1 MSWRLASR
9 LKMARSS
16 RAAST
21 SAKRD
26 RRESRRWKS
35 LRRVSPARSRNRRLR
50 RERRTASAP
59 ASNPVQ
65 DEGHPRDED
74 ALLFRRSFRQ
84 RLCVGRQWRGG
95 SRQVYADVVMHK
107 YCWILVLNFLSFPR
121 RRLRKTIRW
130 EISRFGGT
138 LWMAEIHRVHVL
150 SFNAGSSN
158 AGSSQS
164 SCAPDRV
171 GSGDRRLIAVCPRRR
186 ETQPRATRG
195 SYSVVGGRARVLAV
209 EEPGVE
215 FLDDPP
221 DDGDDAHACRPEFL
235 ALFTLDRW
243 ATTIADAI
251 QAAQKLPGVDASRT
265 LVIGISEGG
274 IVAMRVSNVLPEVT
288 HAASLSGGGPV
299 YSFHMAEFMRS
310 RGLDPEREVYACW
323 SDILKDPDSTTKF
336 CWGQTYRQ
344 WSSFMK
350 TSVIAEALKSHA
362 LLYFVHGT
370 ADGQQSIAGFDV
382 LRAELAAKQRDAVFG
397 RIEGAD
403 HALDLPNQKVP
414 EGLEVVFGRLVDWF
428 LGMSSAEGMK

>member
-1 MSWRLASR
+1 
-9 LKMARSS
+9 
-16 RAAST
+16 
-21 SAKRD
+21 
-26 RRESRRWKS
+26 
-35 LRRVSPARSRNRRLR
+35 
-50 RERRTASAP
+50 
-59 ASNPVQ
+59 
-65 DEGHPRDED
+65 
-74 ALLFRRSFRQ
+74 
-84 RLCVGRQWRGG
+84 
-95 SRQVYADVVMHK
+95 MHK
-107 YCWILVLNFLSFPR
+107 YCWILVLNFLVCSAPAVAEDYPVGDKPFR
-121 RRLRKTIRW
+121 RYVVDGRDGHRITFYLSTQEAPTQVAPSHPVPLIVW
-130 EISRFGGT
+130 VQGT
-138 LWMAEIHRVHVL
+138 
-150 SFNAGSSN
+150 GC
-158 AGSSQS
+158 SSQYV
-164 SCAPDRV
+164 RV
-171 GSGDRRLIAVCPRRR
+171 GEKLS
-186 ETQPRATRG
+186 RG
-195 SYSVVGGRARVLAV
+195 LQGILNSVVGGRARVLAV
-209 EEPGVE
+209 EKPGVE

-235 ALFTLDRW
+235 ASFTLDRW

-299 YSFHMAEFMRS
+299 YLFHMAEFMRS